1 MLVSLETSGALER
14 RMKIQVPAQKIDAQ
28 ISERLKRVGRTA
40 RMEGF
45 RPGKVPAKVI
55 RKRYGPQVRQEVLSE
70 LVQSSYVEAI
80 QQEKLTPAGT
90 PSIEP
95 EETGDGQDF
104 TFTAVFEVFPEVSLK
119 DLEKIKVTVPEV
131 SIGEEDVDRVI
142 GNLRDQRASWA
153 TVERAAGEGDQVIV
167 DFDGTLGGEPIENG
181 RGEDVPVVLGAGQ
194 MLPDFDEAL
203 RGATAGETRTFSVTY
218 PDDYPAEDLAGKT
231 AEFEAT
237 IKQVN
242 AKALPE
248 VDDAFLKGLG
258 IDEGID
264 DGGLEKLRE
273 GVREN
278 MQTELDTKL
287 RNDIKQQVLDRLLE
301 LNPIEVPQSLVGEE
315 AHTMQHDAMRRMGV
329 TDHADAPAR
338 ENFVPAA
345 TRRVQLGLL
354 MQEFIRQEGITAE
367 RDRIEAKMRELFA
380 GYDDT
385 DGLVANYLNDPK
397 FLQQVEPMVLEDM
410 AIEAL
415 RARGSE
421 KTKKRAFA
429 DYMNAS

>member
-45 RPGKVPAKVI
+45 RPGKVPAKGI

-203 RGATAGETRTFSVTY
+203 RGATAGETRTS
-218 PDDYPAEDLAGKT
+218 
-231 AEFEAT
+231 
-237 IKQVN
+237 I
-242 AKALPE
+242 LPRISQ
-248 VDDAFLKGLG
+248 ARRPNSKP
-258 IDEGID
+258 
-264 DGGLEKLRE
+264 RSS
-273 GVREN
+273 RS
-278 MQTELDTKL
+278 TP
-287 RNDIKQQVLDRLLE
+287 RRCRR
-301 LNPIEVPQSLVGEE
+301 S
-315 AHTMQHDAMRRMGV
+315 TM
-329 TDHADAPAR
+329 P
-338 ENFVPAA
+338 F
-345 TRRVQLGLL
+345 
-354 MQEFIRQEGITAE
+354 
-367 RDRIEAKMRELFA
+367 
-380 GYDDT
+380 
-385 DGLVANYLNDPK
+385 
-397 FLQQVEPMVLEDM
+397 
-410 AIEAL
+410 
-415 RARGSE
+415 
-421 KTKKRAFA
+421 
-429 DYMNAS
+429 